1 VVPRSGAFLMQIFI
15 RNQEDLFIMSREF
28 NVGRTMTQNYSSVI
42 GRPEPVAHP
51 LNCNAE
57 CPYGKGKSF
66 CFPCMAKIMEEHNA
80 AKKGNVK
87 EADTKEAN

>member
-1 VVPRSGAFLMQIFI
+1 
-15 RNQEDLFIMSREF
+15 MSKEY
-28 NVGRTMTQNYSSVI
+28 NIGRTMTQNYSSVI

-66 CFPCMAKIMEEHNA
+66 CFPCMAKIMAEHNA

-87 EADTKEAN
+87 EADNKEA

>member
-1 VVPRSGAFLMQIFI
+1 
-15 RNQEDLFIMSREF
+15 MSREF

-66 CFPCMAKIMEEHNA
+66 CFPCMAKIMAEHDREL
-80 AKKGNVK
+80 AKREKALK
-87 EADTKEAN
+87 DALK